1 MKKNIVMIFPLLFLC
16 LVNEVKASINL
27 IEIPIEE
34 TNAVIVAK
42 NFVSEYKILI
52 TQNNMCIEVAE
63 DLLISYINEKPS
75 GIPES
80 MYLPKLVLSNISKI
94 SASKRVEDYI
104 DSVIKSDKQDLYS
117 AAIESY
123 FRIFSYTEESLRKI
137 EEYILIND
145 NTSIQR
151 RAAFYVFWSKTM
163 DFEEN
168 ISNNDLKIIKL
179 MLKYLKKDLHNWVY
193 LDNVL
198 SNKIPSYRHS
208 LQRRDL
214 IEYLEMNL
222 TSLSNVNQNKYNQ
235 IKLEIN
241 SSPNESYIDLTDEII
256 ENDLENYVKLP
267 SCSIDMWIK

>member
-27 IEIPIEE
+27 IEIPIKE

-52 TQNNMCIEVAE
+52 TQNNMSIEVAE

-168 ISNNDLKIIKL
+168 ISNNYLKIIKL
-179 MLKYLKKDLHNWVY
+179 MLKYLKKDMHNWVY
-193 LDNVL
+193 LDNAL

-222 TSLSNVNQNKYNQ
+222 TSLSNANQNKYNQ

-267 SCSIDMWIK
+267 SCSIDTWIK

>member
-1 MKKNIVMIFPLLFLC
+1 MKKNIVMIFHLLFLC

-27 IEIPIEE
+27 IEIPIKE

-52 TQNNMCIEVAE
+52 TQNNMSIEVAE

-94 SASKRVEDYI
+94 SVSKRVEDYI

-123 FRIFSYTEESLRKI
+123 FRIFLYTEESLRKI

-168 ISNNDLKIIKL
+168 ISNDDLKIIKL

-193 LDNVL
+193 LDNAL

>member
-1 MKKNIVMIFPLLFLC
+1 MKKNIVMIFHLLFLC

-27 IEIPIEE
+27 IEIPIKE

-52 TQNNMCIEVAE
+52 TQNNMSIEVAE

-123 FRIFSYTEESLRKI
+123 FRIFLYTEESLRKI

-168 ISNNDLKIIKL
+168 ISNDDLKIIKL

-193 LDNVL
+193 LDNAL

>member
-27 IEIPIEE
+27 IEIPIKE

-52 TQNNMCIEVAE
+52 TQNNMSIEVAE

-168 ISNNDLKIIKL
+168 IFNNDLKIIKL

-193 LDNVL
+193 LDNAL

>member
-27 IEIPIEE
+27 IEIPIKE

-52 TQNNMCIEVAE
+52 AQNNMSIEVAE

-168 ISNNDLKIIKL
+168 IFNNDLKIIKL

-193 LDNVL
+193 LDNAL